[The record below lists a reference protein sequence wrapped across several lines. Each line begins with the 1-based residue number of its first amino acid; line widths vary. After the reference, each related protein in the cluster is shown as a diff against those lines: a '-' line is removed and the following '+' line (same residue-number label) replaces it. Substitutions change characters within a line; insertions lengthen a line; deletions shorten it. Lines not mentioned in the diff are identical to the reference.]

1 MQWYYS
7 SEGNQHGPV
16 SQGELSSLIQSGA
29 VRPSDLVWQEGMAEW
44 QPVASIAAFSSA
56 PPPLPDFPG
65 HPAGAPPLPATFTP
79 GGNPFAPPLA
89 SIHPSQ
95 MAHVPNYMWQSI
107 VATLICC
114 LPFGIPAIV
123 YASKV
128 EPFLRQGNVRAA
140 QEASAKAKM
149 WCNIAAGVGF
159 IVVLLWALVGGMSN
173 SSRGY

>member
-1 MQWYYS
+1 
-7 SEGNQHGPV
+7 
-16 SQGELSSLIQSGA
+16 
-29 VRPSDLVWQEGMAEW
+29 
-44 QPVASIAAFSSA
+44 
-56 PPPLPDFPG
+56 
-65 HPAGAPPLPATFTP
+65 
-79 GGNPFAPPLA
+79 
-89 SIHPSQ
+89 

-128 EPFLRQGNVRAA
+128 EPFLRQGNVQAA
-140 QEASAKAKM
+140 KEASAKAKM

-159 IVVLLWALVGGMSN
+159 IVGLLWALAGGLSN